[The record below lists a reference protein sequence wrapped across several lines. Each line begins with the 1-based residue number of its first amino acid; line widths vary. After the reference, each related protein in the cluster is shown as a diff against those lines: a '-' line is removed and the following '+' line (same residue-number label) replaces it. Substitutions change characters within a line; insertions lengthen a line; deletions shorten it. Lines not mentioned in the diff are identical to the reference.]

1 MTASPVSPG
10 RSAHT
15 RGASRRG
22 RARGTAI
29 AGAVALA
36 ITLTSCGP
44 MSSTDAGPAPT
55 APAPTAPTS
64 APSAT
69 PVPAPTPAPIA
80 EQAPPTQVTIPAI
93 DLDEPLIDLGLQADG
108 SMEVPVDFDDV
119 GWYTPGGRPGGR
131 GPVVIAGHVD
141 SPTGPAVFL
150 RLQELVPGDT
160 VTVTAADGMT
170 HDYVVTEVRDVAKDA
185 FPTAEVFGA
194 TVTDT
199 LRLITCGGIF
209 DSAAASYTDNRV
221 VFAERV

>member
-22 RARGTAI
+22 RAHSA
-29 AGAVALA
+29 ALA
-36 ITLTSCGP
+36 AAVLLPIILTSCTTGDT
-44 MSSTDAGPAPT
+44 TDAAPAPPATASASPAPAQPTGPAP
-55 APAPTAPTS
+55 
-64 APSAT
+64 APSPSVA
-69 PVPAPTPAPIA
+69 
-80 EQAPPTQVTIPAI
+80 QAPPTQVTIPAI
-93 DLDEPLIDLGLQADG
+93 DLHEPLIDLGLQADG

-141 SPTGPAVFL
+141 SPTCPAVFL
-150 RLQELVPGDT
+150 RLKELVPGDT
-160 VTVTAADGMT
+160 VTVTAADGT
-170 HDYVVTEVRDVAKDA
+170 PHDYVVTEVLDVAKNA

-194 TVTDT
+194 TATDT

>member
-22 RARGTAI
+22 RAH
-29 AGAVALA
+29 GAALA
-36 ITLTSCGP
+36 TAVLLPIILTSCTTGDT
-44 MSSTDAGPAPT
+44 TDAAPAPPATASASPAPAQPTGPAP
-55 APAPTAPTS
+55 
-64 APSAT
+64 APSPSVA
-69 PVPAPTPAPIA
+69 
-80 EQAPPTQVTIPAI
+80 QAPPTQVTIPAI

-150 RLQELVPGDT
+150 RLHELVPGDA
-160 VTVTAADGMT
+160 VTVTAADGTT
-170 HDYVVTEVRDVAKDA
+170 HAYVVTEVLDVAKNA

-194 TVTDT
+194 TATDT

>member
-1 MTASPVSPG
+1 MTTSPVSPG

-22 RARGTAI
+22 RAH
-29 AGAVALA
+29 GAALA
-36 ITLTSCGP
+36 AAVLLPIILTSCTTGDT
-44 MSSTDAGPAPT
+44 TDAAPAPPATASASPAPAQPTGPAP
-55 APAPTAPTS
+55 
-64 APSAT
+64 APS
-69 PVPAPTPAPIA
+69 PSV

-150 RLQELVPGDT
+150 RLHELVPGDA
-160 VTVTAADGMT
+160 VTVTAADGTT
-170 HDYVVTEVRDVAKDA
+170 HAYVVTEVLDVAKNA

-194 TVTDT
+194 TATDT

>member
-1 MTASPVSPG
+1 MTASPSSPG

-15 RGASRRG
+15 RGASRHS
-22 RARGTAI
+22 RARGAAI

-44 MSSTDAGPAPT
+44 MAPTDA
-55 APAPTAPTS
+55 APAPTATAPTSPTS
-64 APSAT
+64 APPAI
-69 PVPAPTPAPIA
+69 PAPASTPTAD
-80 EQAPPTQVTIPAI
+80 QAPPAQVSIPAI
-93 DLDEPLIDLGLQADG
+93 DLDEPLIDLGLQTDG

-150 RLQELVPGDT
+150 RLHDLVPGDA
-160 VTVTAADGMT
+160 VAVTAADGT
-170 HDYVVTEVRDVAKDA
+170 VHEYVVTEVRDVAKNA

-194 TVTDT
+194 TSADT
-199 LRLITCGGIF
+199 LRLITCGGLF
-209 DSAAASYTDNRV
+209 DTAAASYTDNRV
-221 VFAERV
+221 VFAERM